1 MTEDEVTAAQRC
13 WTAETLTALYDPFA
27 YPKTEKKIFCGL
39 RQASGNR
46 GSNCGE
52 KILKLDAP

>member
-27 YPKTEKKIFCGL
+27 YPKTEKKNFVDFDK
-39 RQASGNR
+39 RQAIEGAIAGR
-46 GSNCGE
+46 RF
-52 KILKLDAP
+52 